1 MAEKGIVIDLS
12 IQRGT
17 SPGIPRPF
25 VPVRSVQRR
34 PMKFDP
40 RSSFTLWNVLHKNR
54 IAQPTRADGV
64 ALIFENRKFT
74 YPELEERALR
84 LASALH
90 AVGFRHGDRVAMISF
105 NRPEWF
111 DLFFA
116 LAKLGG
122 VLVPI
127 NYYLKPV
134 EIRDI
139 IRDAGASWVVCQD
152 ELWEITR
159 KIRGEIDA
167 GTRYVVIGA
176 ARGDAAYTFDG
187 LQEQGSAQG
196 IEVQA
201 DLHDLFLL
209 QYTSGTTGL
218 PKGVMHTQE
227 TILWNVLTQ
236 IADFRVTRDDV
247 YLNVPA
253 LCWAA
258 GFHDFTLETLWVG
271 GTVVLSASRGFDGES
286 FCRLVAEHGATRVLL
301 VPSALRVVLGS
312 DAIERYDMSSLR
324 YVLCGAEPV
333 PVTLIEQAKERLPNC
348 KVQQGYGLSEF
359 PAIMLF
365 LDEADA
371 FEKKGSTGRATLTA
385 EVRVVDLN
393 GRDCAPGENGEIVC
407 RSPQTMLGYY
417 NKPDATAETIRNG
430 WLYTGDQAYVDADGY
445 VYISGRKK
453 DMIITGGLNVYPAEI
468 ERVLEKHPAVKEVAV
483 IGVPDEKY
491 GEVGR
496 AVIVLH
502 EGRSVTDDEFT
513 RLLREQLAHY
523 KVPRQFAYQ
532 REPLPR
538 TTSGKV
544 QKFLIRQQQGVPR

>member
-1 MAEKGIVIDLS
+1 
-12 IQRGT
+12 
-17 SPGIPRPF
+17 
-25 VPVRSVQRR
+25 
-34 PMKFDP
+34 MKP
-40 RSSFTLWNVLHKNR
+40 QAHSRFTLWNVLHKNR
-54 IAQPTRADGV
+54 IAQPTRPDGL
-64 ALIFENRKFT
+64 ALVFENRKLT
-74 YPELEERALR
+74 YSDLEERAQR
-84 LASALH
+84 LATALH
-90 AVGFRHGDRVAMISF
+90 GAGFQHGDRAAMISF

-116 LAKLGG
+116 VAKLGG

-127 NYYLKPV
+127 NYYLKPI

-139 IRDAGASWVVCQD
+139 IRDAGASWVICQD
-152 ELWEITR
+152 ELWDITR
-159 KIRGEIDA
+159 KIRGELDA
-167 GTRYVVIGA
+167 ETRYVVIGE
-176 ARGDAAYTFDG
+176 AREDATYTFDK
-187 LQEQGSAQG
+187 LCDEGSPEG
-196 IEVQA
+196 IDVQS

-236 IADFRVTRDDV
+236 IADFRFTRDDV
-247 YLNVPA
+247 YVNVPA

-258 GFHDFTLETLWVG
+258 GFHDGPLQTLWVG
-271 GTVVLSASRGFDGES
+271 GTVVLAASRAFDGET
-286 FCRLVAEHGATRVLL
+286 FCRLVAENRGTRALL
-301 VPSALRVVLGS
+301 VPSALRIVLGS

-324 YVLCGAEPV
+324 YVVCGAEPV
-333 PVTLIEQAKERLPNC
+333 PVSLIEQAKERLPNC

-371 FEKKGSTGRATLTA
+371 FAKKGSTGRATLTA
-385 EVRVVDLN
+385 EVRVVDGN
-393 GRDCAPGENGEIVC
+393 GHDCPPRENGEIVC

-417 NKPDATAETIRNG
+417 NKPEATADTIRDG
-430 WLYTGDQAYVDADGY
+430 WLHTGDQGYVDEDGY

-453 DMIITGGLNVYPAEI
+453 DMIISGGLNVYPAEI

-483 IGVPDEKY
+483 IGVPDEKF

-496 AVIVLH
+496 AVIVVH
-502 EGRSVTDDEFT
+502 EGRSASEEELTA
-513 RLLREQLAHY
+513 LMREHLANY
-523 KVPRQFAYQ
+523 KIPRQFVFQ
-532 REPLPR
+532 TEPLPR

-544 QKFLIRQQQGVPR
+544 QKFEIRKQQGVTR